1 MRSNRSCSKT
11 CLQFF
16 TFLFIVN
23 GLCLI
28 GFGLWFLIDPAKRY
42 LLDLVD
48 FSEDDPLL
56 RFATYT
62 LLVSGAM
69 TVFIALVGCCG
80 SIKAGRFVIG
90 SFMVLMICLLLS
102 AVAVITLPILFKEKF
117 ANHRMPIYLA
127 NISQNRYYRD
137 KWTTPLMDSIQFY
150 QQCCGGKNG
159 AKDYENS
166 FWYLTNNERGTRSF
180 VPASCCRQSQN
191 GRAWNPQPIDPM
203 CITYPYFSKAFNDS
217 VNWRGCDEKLERT
230 LDDLLLIFIV
240 LGAISAGV
248 ILLGLLLSGLFCR
261 RIRYYEYVPQ

>member
-69 TVFIALVGCCG
+69 TVFIAFVGCCG

-102 AVAVITLPILFKEKF
+102 TVAVIALPILFKEKF

-180 VPASCCRQSQN
+180 VPCFLLS
-191 GRAWNPQPIDPM
+191 PITKWTSVESTADR
-203 CITYPYFSKAFNDS
+203 SDVKAFNDS
-217 VNWRGCDEKLERT
+217 VNWRGCHDKLERT

-240 LGAISAGV
+240 LGAISACV

>member
-150 QQCCGGKNG
+150 VSFHFELLFISFQQQCCGGKNG

-217 VNWRGCDEKLERT
+217 
-230 LDDLLLIFIV
+230 
-240 LGAISAGV
+240 
-248 ILLGLLLSGLFCR
+248 LLGLLLSGLFCR